1 MNLKLNLLSVIRKGA
16 NEIRFYIFAI
26 DLFSITEAVLSRPD
40 KLPVNMLH
48 FYRLH
53 INIYIGFLG
62 H

>member
-40 KLPVNMLH
+40 KLPVN
-48 FYRLH
+48 
-53 INIYIGFLG
+53 ICYISTDYI
-62 H
+62 